1 MELLLAVTFIV
12 GYTLIALEHPLK
24 INKAATAVV
33 TGILSWVFLL
43 VGHAAIAK
51 GLQEV
56 EAALMHHLGETA
68 SILFFL
74 LGAMTIV
81 EVVDS
86 YDGFQFIIRLLR
98 VKSLWVFLV
107 IVVLLTFFLS
117 AVIDNLTSTIVMAS
131 IFQKVIPR
139 ENRSARLLGVS
150 LIVLAANSGG
160 AWSPIGDVTT
170 TMLWIKERITEVN
183 IVLHTF
189 LPSLVSVLVPMFVI
203 GRHLRGTVI
212 QQAPQR
218 ETVVSPK
225 ISLIVFAFGI
235 GGILSVPL
243 LKIFLHIPPFAAMLG
258 AMGMVWLLTEILY
271 RRLRKTLPESPEEL
285 RVERALSNID
295 APSLLFFLGI
305 LLAVGA
311 LSEVGLL
318 RGLADFLIRQ
328 LAPLQLGFMD
338 GMDLVI
344 YLMGILSA
352 IIDNVPLVAVVI
364 EMFPLSQFPT
374 DHRIWEF
381 LAYTAGV
388 GGNLL
393 IIGSAAGV
401 VAMGLENI
409 EFFWYLR
416 RISWL
421 AFIGYTMGALT
432 YLLLA

>member
-1 MELLLAVTFIV
+1 MEVVLALTFV
-12 GYTLIALEHPLK
+12 AGYTLIALEHQVK
-24 INKAATAVV
+24 INKAATAVL
-33 TGILSWVFLL
+33 TGILSWALL
-43 VGHAAIAK
+43 IGGHGAAGTADI
-51 GLQEV
+51 
-56 EAALMHHLGETA
+56 EASLMHHLSEAA
-68 SILFFL
+68 SVLFFL

-86 YDGFQFIIRLLR
+86 YDGFQFIVRLLR
-98 VKSLWVFLV
+98 VKSLWAFLTIVVFLS
-107 IVVLLTFFLS
+107 FFLS
-117 AVIDNLTSTIVMAS
+117 AVIDNLTATIVMAS
-131 IFQKVIPR
+131 IFQKVVPR
-139 ENRSARLLGVS
+139 ENRSARLLGIS

-160 AWSPIGDVTT
+160 AWSPLGDVTT
-170 TMLWIKERITEVN
+170 TMLWIKQRITEVN
-183 IVLHTF
+183 IIKRTF
-189 LPSLVSVLVPMFVI
+189 LPSLVSILVPMLVV
-203 GRHLRGTVI
+203 GRLLRGTALKQV
-212 QQAPQR
+212 AER
-218 ETVVSPK
+218 ETIVPARVSR
-225 ISLIVFAFGI
+225 IVFVFGI

-243 LKIFLHIPPFAAMLG
+243 LKVFLHIPPFAAMLG
-258 AMGMVWLLTEILY
+258 AMGLVWLLTEILY
-271 RRLRKTLPESPEEL
+271 RRLRKTSIEDPESF
-285 RVERALSNID
+285 RVENALEKID
-295 APSLLFFLGI
+295 TPSLLFFLGI

-318 RGLADFLIRQ
+318 RDLADLLIRH

-338 GMDLVI
+338 GMDLVM

-432 YLLLA
+432 YLLLG

>member
-1 MELLLAVTFIV
+1 MEVVLALTFV
-12 GYTLIALEHPLK
+12 AGYTLIALEHQVK
-24 INKAATAVV
+24 INKAATAVL
-33 TGILSWVFLL
+33 TGILSWALL
-43 VGHAAIAK
+43 IVGHGAAGIAD
-51 GLQEV
+51 V
-56 EAALMHHLGETA
+56 EASLMHHLSEAA
-68 SILFFL
+68 SVLFFL

-81 EVVDS
+81 EVIDS
-86 YDGFQFIIRLLR
+86 YDGFQFIVRLLR
-98 VKSLWVFLV
+98 VKSLWTFLTIVVFLS
-107 IVVLLTFFLS
+107 FFLS
-117 AVIDNLTSTIVMAS
+117 AVIDNLTATIVMAS
-131 IFQKVIPR
+131 IFQKVVPR
-139 ENRSARLLGVS
+139 ENRSARLLGIS

-160 AWSPIGDVTT
+160 AWSPLGDVTT
-170 TMLWIKERITEVN
+170 TMLWIKQRITEVN
-183 IVLHTF
+183 IIKRTF
-189 LPSLVSVLVPMFVI
+189 LPSLVSILVPMLVV
-203 GRHLRGTVI
+203 GRLLRGTALKQV
-212 QQAPQR
+212 AER
-218 ETVVSPK
+218 ETIVPARVSR
-225 ISLIVFAFGI
+225 IVFVFGI

-243 LKIFLHIPPFAAMLG
+243 LKVFLHIPPFAAMLG
-258 AMGMVWLLTEILY
+258 AMGLVWLLTEILY
-271 RRLRKTLPESPEEL
+271 RRLRKTSIEDPESF
-285 RVERALSNID
+285 RVENALEKID
-295 APSLLFFLGI
+295 TPSLLFFLGI

-318 RGLADFLIRQ
+318 RDLADLLIRH

-338 GMDLVI
+338 GMDLVM

-432 YLLLA
+432 YLLLG

>member
-1 MELLLAVTFIV
+1 MEVVLALTFV
-12 GYTLIALEHPLK
+12 AGYTLIALEHQVK
-24 INKAATAVV
+24 INKAATAVL
-33 TGILSWVFLL
+33 TGILSWALL
-43 VGHAAIAK
+43 IGGHGAAGTADI
-51 GLQEV
+51 
-56 EAALMHHLGETA
+56 EASLMHHLSEAA
-68 SILFFL
+68 SVLFFL

-81 EVVDS
+81 EVIDS
-86 YDGFQFIIRLLR
+86 YDGFQFIVRLLR
-98 VKSLWVFLV
+98 VKSLWAFLTIVVFLS
-107 IVVLLTFFLS
+107 FFLS
-117 AVIDNLTSTIVMAS
+117 AVIDNLTATIVMAS
-131 IFQKVIPR
+131 IFQKVVPR
-139 ENRSARLLGVS
+139 ENRSARLLGIS

-160 AWSPIGDVTT
+160 AWSPLGDVTT
-170 TMLWIKERITEVN
+170 TMLWIKQRITEVN
-183 IVLHTF
+183 IIKWTF
-189 LPSLVSVLVPMFVI
+189 LPSLVSILVPMLVV
-203 GRHLRGTVI
+203 GRLLRGTALRQV
-212 QQAPQR
+212 AER
-218 ETVVSPK
+218 ETIGPARVSR
-225 ISLIVFAFGI
+225 IGFVFGI

-243 LKIFLHIPPFAAMLG
+243 LKVFLHIPPFAAMLG
-258 AMGMVWLLTEILY
+258 AMGLVWLLTEILY
-271 RRLRKTLPESPEEL
+271 RRLRKTSIEDPESF
-285 RVERALSNID
+285 RVENALEKID
-295 APSLLFFLGI
+295 TPSLLFFLGI

-318 RGLADFLIRQ
+318 RDLADLLIRH

-338 GMDLVI
+338 GMDLVM

-432 YLLLA
+432 YLLLG

>member
-1 MELLLAVTFIV
+1 MEVVLALTFV
-12 GYTLIALEHPLK
+12 AGYTLIALEHQVK
-24 INKAATAVV
+24 INKAATAVL
-33 TGILSWVFLL
+33 TGILSWALL
-43 VGHAAIAK
+43 IGGHGAAGTADI
-51 GLQEV
+51 
-56 EAALMHHLGETA
+56 EASLMHHLSEAA
-68 SILFFL
+68 SVLFFL

-86 YDGFQFIIRLLR
+86 YDGFQFIVRLLR
-98 VKSLWVFLV
+98 VKSLWTFLTIVVFLS
-107 IVVLLTFFLS
+107 FFLS

-131 IFQKVIPR
+131 IFQKVVPR
-139 ENRSARLLGVS
+139 ENRSARLLGIS

-160 AWSPIGDVTT
+160 AWSPLGDVTT
-170 TMLWIKERITEVN
+170 TMLWIKQRITEVN
-183 IVLHTF
+183 IIKRTF
-189 LPSLVSVLVPMFVI
+189 LPSLVSILVPMLVV
-203 GRHLRGTVI
+203 GRLLRGTALKQV
-212 QQAPQR
+212 AER
-218 ETVVSPK
+218 ETIMPARVSR
-225 ISLIVFAFGI
+225 IVFVFGI

-243 LKIFLHIPPFAAMLG
+243 LKVFLHIPPFAAMLG
-258 AMGMVWLLTEILY
+258 AMGLVWLLTEILY
-271 RRLRKTLPESPEEL
+271 RRLRKTSIEDPESF
-285 RVERALSNID
+285 RVENALEKID
-295 APSLLFFLGI
+295 TPSLLFFLGI

-318 RGLADFLIRQ
+318 RDLADLLIRH

-338 GMDLVI
+338 GMDLVM

-432 YLLLA
+432 YLLLG

>member
-1 MELLLAVTFIV
+1 MEVVLALTFV
-12 GYTLIALEHPLK
+12 AGYTLIALEHQVK
-24 INKAATAVV
+24 INKAATAVL
-33 TGILSWVFLL
+33 TGILSWALL
-43 VGHAAIAK
+43 IGGHGAAGTADI
-51 GLQEV
+51 
-56 EAALMHHLGETA
+56 EASLMHHLSEAA
-68 SILFFL
+68 SVLFFL

-81 EVVDS
+81 EVIDS
-86 YDGFQFIIRLLR
+86 YDGFQFIVRLLR
-98 VKSLWVFLV
+98 VKSLWTFLTIVVFLS
-107 IVVLLTFFLS
+107 FFLS
-117 AVIDNLTSTIVMAS
+117 AMIDNLTSTIVMAS
-131 IFQKVIPR
+131 IFQKVVPR
-139 ENRSARLLGVS
+139 ENRSARLLGIS

-160 AWSPIGDVTT
+160 AWSPLGDVTT
-170 TMLWIKERITEVN
+170 TMLWIKQRITEVN
-183 IVLHTF
+183 IIKRTF
-189 LPSLVSVLVPMFVI
+189 LPSLVSILVPMLVV
-203 GRHLRGTVI
+203 GRLLRGTALKQV
-212 QQAPQR
+212 AER
-218 ETVVSPK
+218 ETIVPARVSR
-225 ISLIVFAFGI
+225 IVFVFGI

-243 LKIFLHIPPFAAMLG
+243 LKVFLHIPPFAAMLG
-258 AMGMVWLLTEILY
+258 AMGLVWLLTEILY
-271 RRLRKTLPESPEEL
+271 RRLRKTSIEDPESF
-285 RVERALSNID
+285 RVENALEKID
-295 APSLLFFLGI
+295 TPSLLFFLGI

-318 RGLADFLIRQ
+318 RDLADLLIRH

-338 GMDLVI
+338 GMDLVV

-432 YLLLA
+432 YLLLG

>member
-1 MELLLAVTFIV
+1 MEVVLALTFV
-12 GYTLIALEHPLK
+12 AGYTLIALEHQVK
-24 INKAATAVV
+24 INKAATAVL
-33 TGILSWVFLL
+33 TGILSWALL
-43 VGHAAIAK
+43 IGGHGAAGTADI
-51 GLQEV
+51 
-56 EAALMHHLGETA
+56 EASLMHHLSEAA
-68 SILFFL
+68 SVLFFL

-81 EVVDS
+81 EVIDS
-86 YDGFQFIIRLLR
+86 YDGFQFIVRLLR
-98 VKSLWVFLV
+98 VKSLWTFLTIVVFLS
-107 IVVLLTFFLS
+107 FFLS

-131 IFQKVIPR
+131 IFQKVVPR
-139 ENRSARLLGVS
+139 ENRSARLLGIS

-160 AWSPIGDVTT
+160 AWSPLGDVTT
-170 TMLWIKERITEVN
+170 TMLWIKQRITEVN
-183 IVLHTF
+183 IIKRTF
-189 LPSLVSVLVPMFVI
+189 LPSLVSILVPMLVV
-203 GRHLRGTVI
+203 GRLLRGTALKQV
-212 QQAPQR
+212 AER
-218 ETVVSPK
+218 ETIVPARVSR
-225 ISLIVFAFGI
+225 IVFVFGI

-243 LKIFLHIPPFAAMLG
+243 LKVFLHIPPFAAMLG
-258 AMGMVWLLTEILY
+258 AMGLVWLLTEILY
-271 RRLRKTLPESPEEL
+271 RRLRKTSIEDPESF
-285 RVERALSNID
+285 RVENALEKID
-295 APSLLFFLGI
+295 TPSLLFFLGI

-318 RGLADFLIRQ
+318 RDLADLLIRH

-338 GMDLVI
+338 GMDLVM

-364 EMFPLSQFPT
+364 EMFPLSQFTT

>member
-1 MELLLAVTFIV
+1 
-12 GYTLIALEHPLK
+12 
-24 INKAATAVV
+24 
-33 TGILSWVFLL
+33 
-43 VGHAAIAK
+43 
-51 GLQEV
+51 
-56 EAALMHHLGETA
+56 
-68 SILFFL
+68 
-74 LGAMTIV
+74 
-81 EVVDS
+81 
-86 YDGFQFIIRLLR
+86 
-98 VKSLWVFLV
+98 
-107 IVVLLTFFLS
+107 
-117 AVIDNLTSTIVMAS
+117 MAS
-131 IFQKVIPR
+131 IFQKVVPR
-139 ENRSARLLGVS
+139 ENRSARLLGIS

-160 AWSPIGDVTT
+160 AWSPLGDVTT
-170 TMLWIKERITEVN
+170 TMLWIKQRITEVN
-183 IVLHTF
+183 IIKRTF
-189 LPSLVSVLVPMFVI
+189 LPSLVSILVPMLVV
-203 GRHLRGTVI
+203 GRLLRGTALKQV
-212 QQAPQR
+212 AER
-218 ETVVSPK
+218 ETIVPARVSR
-225 ISLIVFAFGI
+225 IVFVFGI

-243 LKIFLHIPPFAAMLG
+243 LKVFLHIPPFAAMLG
-258 AMGMVWLLTEILY
+258 AMGLVWLLTEILY
-271 RRLRKTLPESPEEL
+271 RRLRKTSIEDPESF
-285 RVERALSNID
+285 RVENALEKID
-295 APSLLFFLGI
+295 TPSLLFFLGI

-318 RGLADFLIRQ
+318 RDLADLLIRH

-338 GMDLVI
+338 GMDLVM

-432 YLLLA
+432 YLLLG

>member
-1 MELLLAVTFIV
+1 MEVVLALTFV
-12 GYTLIALEHPLK
+12 AGYTLIALEHQVK
-24 INKAATAVV
+24 INKAATAVL
-33 TGILSWVFLL
+33 TGILSWALL
-43 VGHAAIAK
+43 IGGHGAAGTADI
-51 GLQEV
+51 
-56 EAALMHHLGETA
+56 EASLMHHLSEAA
-68 SILFFL
+68 SVLFFL

-81 EVVDS
+81 EVIDS
-86 YDGFQFIIRLLR
+86 YDGFQFIVRLLR
-98 VKSLWVFLV
+98 VKSLWTFLTIVVFLS
-107 IVVLLTFFLS
+107 FFLS

-131 IFQKVIPR
+131 IFQKVVPR
-139 ENRSARLLGVS
+139 ENRSARLLGIS

-160 AWSPIGDVTT
+160 AWSPLGDVTT
-170 TMLWIKERITEVN
+170 TMLWIKQRITEVN
-183 IVLHTF
+183 IIKWTF
-189 LPSLVSVLVPMFVI
+189 LPSLVSILVPMLVV
-203 GRHLRGTVI
+203 GRLLRGTALKQV
-212 QQAPQR
+212 AER
-218 ETVVSPK
+218 ETIVPARVSR
-225 ISLIVFAFGI
+225 IVFVFGI

-243 LKIFLHIPPFAAMLG
+243 LKVFLHIPPFAAMLG
-258 AMGMVWLLTEILY
+258 AMGLVWLLTEILY
-271 RRLRKTLPESPEEL
+271 RRLRKTSIEDPESF
-285 RVERALSNID
+285 RVENALEKID
-295 APSLLFFLGI
+295 TPSLLFFLGI

-318 RGLADFLIRQ
+318 RDLADLLIRH

-338 GMDLVI
+338 GMDLVM

>member
-12 GYTLIALEHPLK
+12 GYTLIALEHPLS

-51 GLQEV
+51 GPQEV

-107 IVVLLTFFLS
+107 VVVLLTFFLS

-150 LIVLAANSGG
+150 LIVLGANAGG

-203 GRHLRGTVI
+203 GRYLRGTAI

-225 ISLIVFAFGI
+225 VSLIVFTFGI

-258 AMGMVWLLTEILY
+258 AMGVVWLLTEILY
-271 RRLRKTLPESPEEL
+271 RRLRKTPIERPEEL
-285 RVERALSNID
+285 RVERALRNID

-318 RGLADFLIRQ
+318 RDLADFLIRH
-328 LAPLQLGFMD
+328 LGPFQLGFMD
-338 GMDLVI
+338 GMDLVM

-401 VAMGLENI
+401 VAMGLEGI

-416 RISWL
+416 RISGI
-421 AFIGYTMGALT
+421 AFMGYTLGALT
-432 YLLLA
+432 YLLLG

>member
-12 GYTLIALEHPLK
+12 GYTLIALEHPLR

-51 GLQEV
+51 GPQEV

-160 AWSPIGDVTT
+160 AWSPLGDVTT
-170 TMLWIKERITEVN
+170 TMLWIKQRITEVN
-183 IVLHTF
+183 IIKRTF
-189 LPSLVSVLVPMFVI
+189 LPSLVSILVPMLVV
-203 GRHLRGTVI
+203 GRLLRGTVI

-243 LKIFLHIPPFAAMLG
+243 LKVFLHIPPFAAMLG

-318 RGLADFLIRQ
+318 RDLADFLIRH

-409 EFFWYLR
+409 EFFWYLH

-421 AFIGYTMGALT
+421 AFISYTMGALT

>member
-1 MELLLAVTFIV
+1 MEVVLALTFVV
-12 GYTLIALEHPLK
+12 GYTLIALEHQVK
-24 INKAATAVV
+24 INKAASAVL
-33 TGILSWVFLL
+33 TGILSWAFLFGAHG
-43 VGHAAIAK
+43 VTGTAD
-51 GLQEV
+51 V
-56 EAALMHHLGETA
+56 EASLMHHLSEAA
-68 SILFFL
+68 SVLFFL

-81 EVVDS
+81 EVIDS
-86 YDGFQFIIRLLR
+86 YDGFQFIVRLLR
-98 VKSLWVFLV
+98 VKSLWTFLSIVVFLS
-107 IVVLLTFFLS
+107 FFLS

-131 IFQKVIPR
+131 IFQKVVPR

-160 AWSPIGDVTT
+160 AWSPLGDVTT
-170 TMLWIKERITEVN
+170 TMLWIKQRITELN
-183 IVLHTF
+183 IIKRTF
-189 LPSLVSVLVPMFVI
+189 LPSLVSILVPMIVV
-203 GRHLRGTVI
+203 GRFLRGTALRQI
-212 QQAPQR
+212 AER
-218 ETVVSPK
+218 ETAVPARVS
-225 ISLIVFAFGI
+225 LMVFAFGI

-243 LKIFLHIPPFAAMLG
+243 LKVFLHIPPFAAMLG
-258 AMGMVWLLTEILY
+258 AMGLVWLLTEILY
-271 RRLRKTLPESPEEL
+271 RRLRKTAVEDPESF
-285 RVERALSNID
+285 RVESALEKID
-295 APSLLFFLGI
+295 TPSLLFFLGI

-318 RGLADFLIRQ
+318 RDLADFLIRH

-338 GMDLVI
+338 GMDLVM

>member
-1 MELLLAVTFIV
+1 MEVVLALTFV
-12 GYTLIALEHPLK
+12 AGYTLIALEHQVK
-24 INKAATAVV
+24 INKAATAVL
-33 TGILSWVFLL
+33 TGILSWALL
-43 VGHAAIAK
+43 IGGHGAAGTADI
-51 GLQEV
+51 
-56 EAALMHHLGETA
+56 EASLMHHLSEAA
-68 SILFFL
+68 SVLFFL

-81 EVVDS
+81 EVIDS
-86 YDGFQFIIRLLR
+86 YDGFQFIVRLLR
-98 VKSLWVFLV
+98 VKSLWTFLTIVVFLS
-107 IVVLLTFFLS
+107 FFLS
-117 AVIDNLTSTIVMAS
+117 AVIDNLTATIVMAS
-131 IFQKVIPR
+131 IFQKVVPR
-139 ENRSARLLGVS
+139 ENRSARLLGIS

-160 AWSPIGDVTT
+160 AWSPLGDVTT
-170 TMLWIKERITEVN
+170 TMLWIKQRITEVN
-183 IVLHTF
+183 IIKRTF
-189 LPSLVSVLVPMFVI
+189 LPSLVSILVPMLVV
-203 GRHLRGTVI
+203 GRLLRGTALKQV
-212 QQAPQR
+212 AER
-218 ETVVSPK
+218 ETIVPARVSR
-225 ISLIVFAFGI
+225 IVFVFGI

-243 LKIFLHIPPFAAMLG
+243 LKVFLHIPPFAAMLG
-258 AMGMVWLLTEILY
+258 AMGLVWLLTEILY
-271 RRLRKTLPESPEEL
+271 RRLRKTSIEDPESF
-285 RVERALSNID
+285 RVENALEKID
-295 APSLLFFLGI
+295 TPSLLFFLGI

-318 RGLADFLIRQ
+318 RDLADLLIRH

-338 GMDLVI
+338 GMDLVM

>member
-1 MELLLAVTFIV
+1 MEVVLALTFV
-12 GYTLIALEHPLK
+12 AGYTLIALEHQVK
-24 INKAATAVV
+24 INKAATAVL
-33 TGILSWVFLL
+33 TGILSWALL
-43 VGHAAIAK
+43 IGGHGAAGTADI
-51 GLQEV
+51 
-56 EAALMHHLGETA
+56 EASLMHHLSEAA
-68 SILFFL
+68 SVLFFL

-81 EVVDS
+81 EVIDS
-86 YDGFQFIIRLLR
+86 YDGFQFIVRLLR
-98 VKSLWVFLV
+98 VKSLWTFLTIVVFLS
-107 IVVLLTFFLS
+107 FFLS
-117 AVIDNLTSTIVMAS
+117 AVIDNLTATIVMAS
-131 IFQKVIPR
+131 IFQKVVPR
-139 ENRSARLLGVS
+139 ENRSARLLGIS

-160 AWSPIGDVTT
+160 AWSPLGDVTT
-170 TMLWIKERITEVN
+170 TMLWIKQRITEVN
-183 IVLHTF
+183 IIKRTF
-189 LPSLVSVLVPMFVI
+189 LPSLVSILVPMLVV
-203 GRHLRGTVI
+203 GRLLRGTALKQV
-212 QQAPQR
+212 AER
-218 ETVVSPK
+218 ETIMPARVSR
-225 ISLIVFAFGI
+225 IVFVFGI

-243 LKIFLHIPPFAAMLG
+243 LKVFLHIPPFAAMLG
-258 AMGMVWLLTEILY
+258 AMGLVWLLTEILY
-271 RRLRKTLPESPEEL
+271 RRLRKTSIEDPESF
-285 RVERALSNID
+285 RVENALEKID
-295 APSLLFFLGI
+295 TPSLLFFLGI

-318 RGLADFLIRQ
+318 RDLADLLIRH

-338 GMDLVI
+338 GMDLVM

-432 YLLLA
+432 YLLLG

>member
-1 MELLLAVTFIV
+1 MEVVLALTFV
-12 GYTLIALEHPLK
+12 AGYTLIALEHQVK
-24 INKAATAVV
+24 INKAATAVL
-33 TGILSWVFLL
+33 TGILSWALL
-43 VGHAAIAK
+43 IVGHGAAGTADI
-51 GLQEV
+51 
-56 EAALMHHLGETA
+56 EASLMHHLSEAA
-68 SILFFL
+68 SVLFFL

-81 EVVDS
+81 EVIDS
-86 YDGFQFIIRLLR
+86 YDGFQFIVRLLR
-98 VKSLWVFLV
+98 VKSLWTFLTIVVFLS
-107 IVVLLTFFLS
+107 FFLS
-117 AVIDNLTSTIVMAS
+117 AMIDNLTATIVMAS
-131 IFQKVIPR
+131 IFQKVVPR
-139 ENRSARLLGVS
+139 ENRSARLLGIS

-160 AWSPIGDVTT
+160 AWSPLGDVTT
-170 TMLWIKERITEVN
+170 TMLWIKQRITEVN
-183 IVLHTF
+183 IIKRTF
-189 LPSLVSVLVPMFVI
+189 LPSLVSILVPMLVV
-203 GRHLRGTVI
+203 GRLLRGTALKQV
-212 QQAPQR
+212 AER
-218 ETVVSPK
+218 ETIVPARVSR
-225 ISLIVFAFGI
+225 IVFVFGI

-243 LKIFLHIPPFAAMLG
+243 LKVFLHIPPFAAMLG
-258 AMGMVWLLTEILY
+258 AMGLVWLLTEILY
-271 RRLRKTLPESPEEL
+271 RRLRKTSIEDPESF
-285 RVERALSNID
+285 RVENALEKID
-295 APSLLFFLGI
+295 TPSLLFFLGI

-318 RGLADFLIRQ
+318 RNLADLLIRH

-338 GMDLVI
+338 GMDLVM

-432 YLLLA
+432 YLLLG

>member
-1 MELLLAVTFIV
+1 MEVVLALTFV
-12 GYTLIALEHPLK
+12 AGYTLIALEHQVK
-24 INKAATAVV
+24 INKAATAVL
-33 TGILSWVFLL
+33 TGILSWALL
-43 VGHAAIAK
+43 IGGHGAAGTADI
-51 GLQEV
+51 
-56 EAALMHHLGETA
+56 EASLMHHLSEAA
-68 SILFFL
+68 SVLFFL

-81 EVVDS
+81 EVIDS
-86 YDGFQFIIRLLR
+86 YDGFQFIVRLLR
-98 VKSLWVFLV
+98 VKSLWTFLTIVVFLS
-107 IVVLLTFFLS
+107 FFLS
-117 AVIDNLTSTIVMAS
+117 AMIDNLTATIVMAS
-131 IFQKVIPR
+131 IFQKVVPR
-139 ENRSARLLGVS
+139 ENRSARLLGIS

-160 AWSPIGDVTT
+160 AWSPLGDVTT
-170 TMLWIKERITEVN
+170 TMLWIKQRITEVN
-183 IVLHTF
+183 IIKRTF

-203 GRHLRGTVI
+203 GRYLRGTAI

-225 ISLIVFAFGI
+225 VSLIVFAFGI

-243 LKIFLHIPPFAAMLG
+243 LKILLHIPPFAAMLG

-271 RRLRKTLPESPEEL
+271 RRLKDTLPGNSEEL
-285 RVERALSNID
+285 RVVKALSNID
-295 APSLLFFLGI
+295 SPSLLFFLGI

-318 RGLADFLIRQ
+318 RDLADLLIRH

-338 GMDLVI
+338 GMDLVM

-432 YLLLA
+432 YLLLG

>member
-1 MELLLAVTFIV
+1 MEVVLALTFV
-12 GYTLIALEHPLK
+12 AGYTLIALEHQVK
-24 INKAATAVV
+24 INKAATAVL
-33 TGILSWVFLL
+33 TGILSWALL
-43 VGHAAIAK
+43 IAGHGAAGTADI
-51 GLQEV
+51 
-56 EAALMHHLGETA
+56 EASLMHHLSEAA
-68 SILFFL
+68 SVLFFL

-81 EVVDS
+81 EVIDS
-86 YDGFQFIIRLLR
+86 YDGFQFIVRLLR
-98 VKSLWVFLV
+98 VKSLWIFLTIVVFL
-107 IVVLLTFFLS
+107 TFLLS

-131 IFQKVIPR
+131 IFQKVVPR
-139 ENRSARLLGVS
+139 ENRSARLLGIS

-160 AWSPIGDVTT
+160 AWSPLGDVTT
-170 TMLWIKERITEVN
+170 TMLWIKQRITEVN
-183 IVLHTF
+183 IIKRTF
-189 LPSLVSVLVPMFVI
+189 LPSLVSILVPMLVV
-203 GRHLRGTVI
+203 GRLLRGTALKQV
-212 QQAPQR
+212 AER
-218 ETVVSPK
+218 ETIVPARVSR
-225 ISLIVFAFGI
+225 IVFVFGI

-243 LKIFLHIPPFAAMLG
+243 LKVFLHIPPFAAMLG
-258 AMGMVWLLTEILY
+258 AMGLVWLLTEILY
-271 RRLRKTLPESPEEL
+271 RRLRKTSIEDPESF
-285 RVERALSNID
+285 RVENALEKID
-295 APSLLFFLGI
+295 TPSLLFFLGI

-318 RGLADFLIRQ
+318 RDLADLLIRH

-338 GMDLVI
+338 GMDLVM

>member
-1 MELLLAVTFIV
+1 MEVVLALTFV
-12 GYTLIALEHPLK
+12 AGYTLIALEHQVK
-24 INKAATAVV
+24 INKAATAVL
-33 TGILSWVFLL
+33 TGILSWALL
-43 VGHAAIAK
+43 IGGHGAAGTADI
-51 GLQEV
+51 
-56 EAALMHHLGETA
+56 EASLMHHLSEAA
-68 SILFFL
+68 SVLFFL

-81 EVVDS
+81 EVIDS
-86 YDGFQFIIRLLR
+86 YDGFQFIVRLLR
-98 VKSLWVFLV
+98 VKSLWAFLTIVVFLS
-107 IVVLLTFFLS
+107 FFLS
-117 AVIDNLTSTIVMAS
+117 AVIDNLTATIVMAS
-131 IFQKVIPR
+131 IFQKVVPR
-139 ENRSARLLGVS
+139 ENRSARLLGIS

-160 AWSPIGDVTT
+160 AWSPLGDVTT
-170 TMLWIKERITEVN
+170 TMLWIKQRITEVN
-183 IVLHTF
+183 IIKRTF
-189 LPSLVSVLVPMFVI
+189 LPSLVSILVPMLVV
-203 GRHLRGTVI
+203 GRLLRGTALKQV
-212 QQAPQR
+212 AER
-218 ETVVSPK
+218 ETIMPARVSR
-225 ISLIVFAFGI
+225 IVFVFGI

-243 LKIFLHIPPFAAMLG
+243 LKVFLHIPPFAAMLG
-258 AMGMVWLLTEILY
+258 AMGLVWLLTEILY
-271 RRLRKTLPESPEEL
+271 RRLRKTSIEDPESF
-285 RVERALSNID
+285 RVENALEKID
-295 APSLLFFLGI
+295 TPSLLFFLGI

-318 RGLADFLIRQ
+318 RDLADLLIRH

-338 GMDLVI
+338 GMDLVM

-432 YLLLA
+432 YLLLG

>member
-12 GYTLIALEHPLK
+12 GYTLIALEHPLR

-139 ENRSARLLGVS
+139 KNHPARPLGIS

-189 LPSLVSVLVPMFVI
+189 LPSLVSVLVPMFVV
-203 GRHLRGTVI
+203 GRHLRGTAI

-225 ISLIVFAFGI
+225 VSLIVFAFGI

-271 RRLRKTLPESPEEL
+271 RRLKDTLPGNSEEL
-285 RVERALSNID
+285 RVVKALSNID
-295 APSLLFFLGI
+295 SPSLLFFLGI
-305 LLAVGA
+305 LLAVSA

-318 RGLADFLIRQ
+318 RDLADLLIRH

-338 GMDLVI
+338 GMDLVM

>member
-12 GYTLIALEHPLK
+12 GYTLIALEHPLR

-51 GLQEV
+51 GPQEV

-131 IFQKVIPR
+131 IFQKVIPP
-139 ENRSARLLGVS
+139 ENRSARLLGIS

-183 IVLHTF
+183 IVRHTF
-189 LPSLVSVLVPMFVI
+189 LPSLVSVLVPMFVV
-203 GRHLRGTVI
+203 GRLLRGTAI

-225 ISLIVFAFGI
+225 VSLIVFAFGI

-285 RVERALSNID
+285 RVEKALSNID
-295 APSLLFFLGI
+295 SPSLLFFLGI

-318 RGLADFLIRQ
+318 RDLADFLIRH
-328 LAPLQLGFMD
+328 LAPLQVGFMD

-374 DHRIWEF
+374 DHHIWEF

-432 YLLLA
+432 YLLLV

>member
-1 MELLLAVTFIV
+1 
-12 GYTLIALEHPLK
+12 
-24 INKAATAVV
+24 
-33 TGILSWVFLL
+33 
-43 VGHAAIAK
+43 
-51 GLQEV
+51 
-56 EAALMHHLGETA
+56 MHHLSEAA
-68 SILFFL
+68 SVLFFL

-81 EVVDS
+81 EVIDS
-86 YDGFQFIIRLLR
+86 YDGFQFIVRLLR
-98 VKSLWVFLV
+98 VKSLWTFLTIVVFLS
-107 IVVLLTFFLS
+107 FFLS
-117 AVIDNLTSTIVMAS
+117 AVIDNLTATIVMAS
-131 IFQKVIPR
+131 IFQKVVPR
-139 ENRSARLLGVS
+139 ENRSARLLGIS

-160 AWSPIGDVTT
+160 AWSPLGDVTT
-170 TMLWIKERITEVN
+170 TMLWIKQRITEVN
-183 IVLHTF
+183 IIKRTF
-189 LPSLVSVLVPMFVI
+189 LPSLVSILVPMLVV
-203 GRHLRGTVI
+203 GRLLRGTALKQV
-212 QQAPQR
+212 AER
-218 ETVVSPK
+218 ETIVPARVSR
-225 ISLIVFAFGI
+225 IVFVFGI

-243 LKIFLHIPPFAAMLG
+243 LKVFLHIPPFAAMLG
-258 AMGMVWLLTEILY
+258 AMGLVWLLTEILY
-271 RRLRKTLPESPEEL
+271 RRLRKTSIEDPESF
-285 RVERALSNID
+285 RVENALEKID
-295 APSLLFFLGI
+295 TPSLLFFLGI

-318 RGLADFLIRQ
+318 RDLADLLIRH

-338 GMDLVI
+338 GMDLVM

>member
-1 MELLLAVTFIV
+1 
-12 GYTLIALEHPLK
+12 
-24 INKAATAVV
+24 
-33 TGILSWVFLL
+33 
-43 VGHAAIAK
+43 
-51 GLQEV
+51 
-56 EAALMHHLGETA
+56 MHHLSEAA
-68 SILFFL
+68 SVLFFL

-86 YDGFQFIIRLLR
+86 YDGFQFIVRLLR
-98 VKSLWVFLV
+98 VKSLWTFLTIVVFLS
-107 IVVLLTFFLS
+107 FFLS
-117 AVIDNLTSTIVMAS
+117 AVIDNLTATIVMAS
-131 IFQKVIPR
+131 IFQKVVPR
-139 ENRSARLLGVS
+139 ENRSARLLGIS

-160 AWSPIGDVTT
+160 AWSPLGDVTT
-170 TMLWIKERITEVN
+170 TMLWIKQRITEVN
-183 IVLHTF
+183 IIKWTF
-189 LPSLVSVLVPMFVI
+189 LPSLVSILVPMLVV
-203 GRHLRGTVI
+203 GRLLRGTALKQV
-212 QQAPQR
+212 AER
-218 ETVVSPK
+218 ETIVPARVSR
-225 ISLIVFAFGI
+225 IVFVFGI

-243 LKIFLHIPPFAAMLG
+243 LKVFLHIPPFAAMLG
-258 AMGMVWLLTEILY
+258 AMGLVWLLTEILY
-271 RRLRKTLPESPEEL
+271 RRLRKTSIEDPESF
-285 RVERALSNID
+285 RVENALEKID
-295 APSLLFFLGI
+295 TPSLLFFLGI

-318 RGLADFLIRQ
+318 RDLADLLIRH
-328 LAPLQLGFMD
+328 LAPLQLGFRD
-338 GMDLVI
+338 GMDLVM

-432 YLLLA
+432 YLLLG

>member
-1 MELLLAVTFIV
+1 MEVVLALTFV
-12 GYTLIALEHPLK
+12 AGYTLIALEHQVK
-24 INKAATAVV
+24 INKAATAVL
-33 TGILSWVFLL
+33 TGILSWALL
-43 VGHAAIAK
+43 IGGHGAAGTADI
-51 GLQEV
+51 
-56 EAALMHHLGETA
+56 EASLMHHLSEAA
-68 SILFFL
+68 SVLFFL

-86 YDGFQFIIRLLR
+86 YDGFQFIVRLLR
-98 VKSLWVFLV
+98 VKSLWTFLTIVVFLS
-107 IVVLLTFFLS
+107 FFLS
-117 AVIDNLTSTIVMAS
+117 AVIDNLTATIVMAS
-131 IFQKVIPR
+131 IFQKVVPR
-139 ENRSARLLGVS
+139 ENRSARLLGIS

-160 AWSPIGDVTT
+160 AWSPLGDVTT
-170 TMLWIKERITEVN
+170 TMLWIKQRITEVN
-183 IVLHTF
+183 IIKRTF
-189 LPSLVSVLVPMFVI
+189 LPSLVSILVPMLVV
-203 GRHLRGTVI
+203 GRLLRGTALKQV
-212 QQAPQR
+212 AER
-218 ETVVSPK
+218 ETIVPARVSR
-225 ISLIVFAFGI
+225 IVFVFGI

-243 LKIFLHIPPFAAMLG
+243 LKVFLHIPPFAAMLG
-258 AMGMVWLLTEILY
+258 AMGLVWLLTEILY
-271 RRLRKTLPESPEEL
+271 RRLRKTSIEDPESF
-285 RVERALSNID
+285 RVENALEKID
-295 APSLLFFLGI
+295 TPSLLFFLGI

-318 RGLADFLIRQ
+318 RDLADLLIRH

-338 GMDLVI
+338 GMDLVM

-364 EMFPLSQFPT
+364 EMFPLSQFTT

>member
-1 MELLLAVTFIV
+1 
-12 GYTLIALEHPLK
+12 
-24 INKAATAVV
+24 
-33 TGILSWVFLL
+33 
-43 VGHAAIAK
+43 
-51 GLQEV
+51 
-56 EAALMHHLGETA
+56 
-68 SILFFL
+68 
-74 LGAMTIV
+74 
-81 EVVDS
+81 
-86 YDGFQFIIRLLR
+86 
-98 VKSLWVFLV
+98 
-107 IVVLLTFFLS
+107 
-117 AVIDNLTSTIVMAS
+117 
-131 IFQKVIPR
+131 
-139 ENRSARLLGVS
+139 LGVS

-160 AWSPIGDVTT
+160 AWSPLGDVTT
-170 TMLWIKERITEVN
+170 TMLWIKQRITEVN
-183 IVLHTF
+183 IIKRTF

-203 GRHLRGTVI
+203 GRHLRGTAI

-225 ISLIVFAFGI
+225 VSLIVFAFGI

-243 LKIFLHIPPFAAMLG
+243 LKIFLHFPPFAAMLG

-285 RVERALSNID
+285 RVERALRNID

-318 RGLADFLIRQ
+318 RDLADFLIRQ

>member
-1 MELLLAVTFIV
+1 MEILLAATFVV
-12 GYTLIALEHPLK
+12 GYTFIALEHPLK
-24 INKAATAVV
+24 INKAATAVL
-33 TGILSWVFLL
+33 TGILSWVFLI
-43 VGHAAIAK
+43 VGHAAAPEDTELI
-51 GLQEV
+51 EN
-56 EAALMHHLGETA
+56 ALMHHLSEAA
-68 SILFFL
+68 SVLFFL

-81 EVVDS
+81 EVIDS
-86 YDGFQFIIRLLR
+86 YDGFQFIVRLLR
-98 VKSLWVFLV
+98 VRSLWMFLM
-107 IVVLLTFFLS
+107 IVVILTFFLS

-131 IFQKVIPR
+131 LFQKVVSK
-139 ENRSARLLGVS
+139 ENRSARLLGIS

-160 AWSPIGDVTT
+160 AWSPLGDVTT
-170 TMLWIKERITEVN
+170 TMLWIKQRITEVN
-183 IVLHTF
+183 IITRTF
-189 LPSLVSVLVPMFVI
+189 LPSLISILAPMLLV
-203 GRHLRGTVI
+203 GRFLRGTAI
-212 QQAPQR
+212 RHAPER
-218 ETVVSPK
+218 DTVVPPRV
-225 ISLIVFAFGI
+225 SLIVFAFGV

-243 LKIFLHIPPFAAMLG
+243 LKVFLHVPPFAAMLG
-258 AMGMVWLLTEILY
+258 VMGAVWLLTEILY
-271 RRLRKTLPESPEEL
+271 RRLRKTPIENPEEL
-285 RVERALSNID
+285 RVDKALEKID
-295 APSLLFFLGI
+295 TPSLLFFLGI

-311 LSEVGLL
+311 LAEVGLL
-318 RGLADFLIRQ
+318 KKLADFLIQ
-328 LAPLQLGFMD
+328 NLAPLKLGFMD

-344 YLMGILSA
+344 YLMGLLSA

-401 VAMGLENI
+401 VAMGLEGI

-416 RISWL
+416 RISWI

>member
-1 MELLLAVTFIV
+1 MEVVLALTFV
-12 GYTLIALEHPLK
+12 AGYTLIALEHQVK
-24 INKAATAVV
+24 INKAATAVL
-33 TGILSWVFLL
+33 TGILSWALL
-43 VGHAAIAK
+43 IGGHGAAGTADI
-51 GLQEV
+51 
-56 EAALMHHLGETA
+56 EASLMHHLSEAA
-68 SILFFL
+68 SVLFFL

-81 EVVDS
+81 EVIDS
-86 YDGFQFIIRLLR
+86 YDGFQFIVRLLR
-98 VKSLWVFLV
+98 VKSLWAFLTIVVFLS
-107 IVVLLTFFLS
+107 FFLS
-117 AVIDNLTSTIVMAS
+117 AVIDNLTATIVMAS
-131 IFQKVIPR
+131 IFQKVVPR
-139 ENRSARLLGVS
+139 ENRSARLLGIS

-160 AWSPIGDVTT
+160 AWSPLGDVTT
-170 TMLWIKERITEVN
+170 TMLWIKQRITEVN
-183 IVLHTF
+183 IIKRTF
-189 LPSLVSVLVPMFVI
+189 LPSLVSILVPMLVV
-203 GRHLRGTVI
+203 GRLLRGTALKQV
-212 QQAPQR
+212 AER
-218 ETVVSPK
+218 ETIVPARVSR
-225 ISLIVFAFGI
+225 IVFVFGI

-243 LKIFLHIPPFAAMLG
+243 LKVFLHIPPFAAMLG
-258 AMGMVWLLTEILY
+258 AMGLVWLLTEILY
-271 RRLRKTLPESPEEL
+271 RRLRKTSIEDPESF
-285 RVERALSNID
+285 RVENALEKID
-295 APSLLFFLGI
+295 TPSLLFFLGI

-318 RGLADFLIRQ
+318 RDLADLLIRH

-338 GMDLVI
+338 GMDLVM

-432 YLLLA
+432 YLLLG

>member
-1 MELLLAVTFIV
+1 
-12 GYTLIALEHPLK
+12 
-24 INKAATAVV
+24 
-33 TGILSWVFLL
+33 
-43 VGHAAIAK
+43 
-51 GLQEV
+51 
-56 EAALMHHLGETA
+56 MHHLSEAA
-68 SILFFL
+68 SVLFFL

-86 YDGFQFIIRLLR
+86 YDGFQFIVRLLR
-98 VKSLWVFLV
+98 VKSLWTFLTIVVFLS
-107 IVVLLTFFLS
+107 FFLS
-117 AVIDNLTSTIVMAS
+117 AVIDNLTATIVMAS
-131 IFQKVIPR
+131 IFQKVVPQ
-139 ENRSARLLGVS
+139 ENRSARLLGIS

-160 AWSPIGDVTT
+160 AWSPLGDVTT
-170 TMLWIKERITEVN
+170 TMLWIKQRITEVN
-183 IVLHTF
+183 IIKRTF
-189 LPSLVSVLVPMFVI
+189 LPSLVSILVPMLVV
-203 GRHLRGTVI
+203 GRLLRGTALKQV
-212 QQAPQR
+212 AER
-218 ETVVSPK
+218 ETIMPARVSR
-225 ISLIVFAFGI
+225 IVFVFGI

-243 LKIFLHIPPFAAMLG
+243 LKVFLHIPPFAAMLG
-258 AMGMVWLLTEILY
+258 AMGLVWLLTEILY
-271 RRLRKTLPESPEEL
+271 RRLRKTSIEDPESF
-285 RVERALSNID
+285 RVENALEKID
-295 APSLLFFLGI
+295 TPSLLFFLGI

-318 RGLADFLIRQ
+318 RDLADLLIRH

-338 GMDLVI
+338 GMDLVM